1 MSWLQSLFG
10 RRNSNFPDLPA
21 DFSSVGTD
29 LHSHLIP
36 GIDDGC
42 QSADDSLQLMEGLA
56 GLGFRKLI
64 VTPHVMSDHFRNTP
78 DIIRDGLATLH
89 QLAADNGLPLELA
102 CAAEYYLDNGFAA
115 LLDRKELLTMG
126 DGFVL
131 FEVSYINA
139 PDNIRQIVFDL
150 KVNGYKP
157 LLAHPERYPFWAA
170 DFGFYE
176 TLKEL
181 GVFFQIINVWIY
193 GYYGPGPKKTAQRL
207 IDAGMV
213 NFIGSD
219 MHHERHLHALQLSLK
234 EKYLA
239 RLLSAGVMN
248 SQL

>member
-10 RRNSNFPDLPA
+10 RRNGNFPDLPA
-21 DFSSVGTD
+21 DFSAVRTD

-42 QSADDSLQLMEGLA
+42 QTRDDSLQLMEGLA

-78 DIIRDGLATLH
+78 EVIQDGLSTLQQVATSH
-89 QLAADNGLPLELA
+89 GLPLELT
-102 CAAEYYLDNGFAA
+102 CAAEYYLDNEFRA
-115 LLDRKELLTMG
+115 LLERKELLTLG

-139 PDNIRQIVFDL
+139 PDNIRQTVFDL

-170 DFGFYE
+170 NFPFYE

-181 GVFFQIINVWIY
+181 GVFFQINTISLS
-193 GYYGPGPKKTAQRL
+193 GYYGPGPKKTAERL

-213 NFIGSD
+213 DFIGSD
-219 MHHERHLHALQLSLK
+219 MHHERHLQALRMTLK

-248 SQL
+248 TGL

>member
-1 MSWLQSLFG
+1 MSWLHSFF
-10 RRNSNFPDLPA
+10 RKRNSHLPELPA
-21 DFSSVGTD
+21 DYSAVGTD
-29 LHSHLIP
+29 FHSHLIP

-42 QSADDSLQLMEGLA
+42 QTPDDSLLLMEGLA

-78 DIIRDGLATLH
+78 AIIRSGLSTLR
-89 QLAADNGLPLELA
+89 QLAAGRGLPLELG
-102 CAAEYYLDNGFAA
+102 CAAEYYLDNGFRA
-115 LLDRKELLTMG
+115 LLERKELLTLG

-170 DFGFYE
+170 NFAFYE

-181 GVFFQIINVWIY
+181 GVFFQINTVSLS
-193 GYYGPGPKKTAQRL
+193 GYYGPGPKKTAERL

-213 NFIGSD
+213 DFIGSD
-219 MHHERHLHALQLSLK
+219 MHHERHLQALRTTLK

-248 SQL
+248 TRL